1 MGLSARANGLNMVWG
16 LSLAMLAAPLA
27 LHAQGTPIPLKPGL
41 WEIQANTGSPGAGAV
56 AAPAAPALPPEV
68 EARIAAMPPAQQAQ
82 VRAAMAGRSGAAPA
96 ARTAGGITTQACLTP
111 NTTIESLMS
120 RSQQAG
126 MQCSYSNKVQ
136 TPTGASFDISCT
148 GAIGNAQ
155 GHAVYKMPDDEHMS
169 STMHLSIVASAQGT
183 PMNMTRDISS
193 TGKFVKADCGD
204 VKPFGASAAPPK

>member
-1 MGLSARANGLNMVWG
+1 
-16 LSLAMLAAPLA
+16 MLVAPLA

-41 WEIQANTGSPGAGAV
+41 WEIQANTGSPGGAA
-56 AAPAAPALPPEV
+56 AAPTAPALPPEV

-82 VRAAMAGRSGAAPA
+82 VRAAMAARGGGAPA
-96 ARTAGGITTQACLTP
+96 ARTAGGIATQACLTP
-111 NTTIESLMS
+111 NTTLESLLS

-136 TPTGASFDISCT
+136 TATGASFDISCT

-169 STMHLSIVASAQGT
+169 STMHLSIAATMQGQ

-204 VKPFGASAAPPK
+204 VKPAALPTAPPR